1 MNEDECAFF
10 FLPKEAKEMRSCF
23 KITVRN
29 DEGKANSKHQKRKFF
44 FFYKKEIKYFE
55 WIA

>member
-1 MNEDECAFF
+1 MMKGKQTANIK
-10 FLPKEAKEMRSCF
+10 KE
-23 KITVRN
+23 
-29 DEGKANSKHQKRKFF
+29 NSF